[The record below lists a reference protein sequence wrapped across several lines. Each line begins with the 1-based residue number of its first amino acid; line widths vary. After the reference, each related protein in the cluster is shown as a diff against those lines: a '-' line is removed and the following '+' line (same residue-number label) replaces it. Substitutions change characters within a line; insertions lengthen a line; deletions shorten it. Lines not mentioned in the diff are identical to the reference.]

1 MAEEGQGGPLPSSGP
16 FSTQP
21 RLAFRSASLL
31 LSSPSLPS
39 FGDAPLPVEQDLG
52 SQHRMCGP
60 GQGAPTPASPAPCST
75 HQPRGSKGHISY
87 TSRVDTLPNAP
98 PQASSFRSQLRHLP
112 QGGPYCPL
120 HSGPMGRDPLLSG
133 RKWKV
138 GLGGLLEN
146 TAIGEKYFFS
156 TYSSPN
162 SNVLQ

>member
-75 HQPRGSKGHISY
+75 HQPRGSKGPHFLHLEGGHAPKRPTPSLILQISAK
-87 TSRVDTLPNAP
+87 TSPAGRSLLPP
-98 PQASSFRSQLRHLP
+98 PQRADGTRPIIIRAEVE
-112 QGGPYCPL
+112 
-120 HSGPMGRDPLLSG
+120 GRAG
-133 RKWKV
+133 R
-138 GLGGLLEN
+138 
-146 TAIGEKYFFS
+146 A
-156 TYSSPN
+156 P
-162 SNVLQ
+162 